1 VSEHLNSSTIQQ
13 YLAEV
18 ADELPVD
25 GTQRVVVLVGGA
37 LLAWHD
43 LRDATRDVDSGSRL
57 DSEIVAAVARVAGR
71 HGLARK
77 WFNDSAAAF
86 LPATFDRD
94 VCEVLIDS
102 PTLRVLG
109 APWDQLFLMK
119 LNASRAIDTD
129 DMEVIWPLCSFESAE
144 AAAEAFFEAYPLEQ
158 PDEFLAD
165 HIRRIV

>member
-57 DSEIVAAVARVAGR
+57 DSEIVAAV
-71 HGLARK
+71 L
-77 WFNDSAAAF
+77 
-86 LPATFDRD
+86 
-94 VCEVLIDS
+94 ES
-102 PTLRVLG
+102 PV
-109 APWDQLFLMK
+109 
-119 LNASRAIDTD
+119 DTD
-129 DMEVIWPLCSFESAE
+129 LLGSGSTTPPLRSCQRPSTGTYARYSST
-144 AAAEAFFEAYPLEQ
+144 LQ
-158 PDEFLAD
+158 PFGSLAPPG
-165 HIRRIV
+165 ISYF